1 MNVFDLNPSKQER
14 IGIGLQI
21 YDRESPMFSR
31 EELDANPEENAVY
44 VWSLLTMREQEEEA
58 AQYWPLIPD
67 ELKWPTGHLG
77 HNDLK

>member
-21 YDRESPMFSR
+21 YDSDTPKRTR
-31 EELDANPEENAVY
+31 QQLDSNQQENAVF
-44 VWSLLTMREQEEEA
+44 VWSLLTMRGQEEEA
-58 AQYWPLIPD
+58 AEYWPLIPD

>member
-21 YDRESPMFSR
+21 YNHEAPKYTREQ
-31 EELDANPEENAVY
+31 LDADEQSNAVF
-44 VWSLLTMREQEEEA
+44 VWSLLDMRGQKQEA
-58 AQYWPLIPD
+58 AEYWPLIPD